1 MTKREVANKNRKAMA
16 KQIIKAQQKNG
27 TYKKKNQENQFMGTS
42 RGKKTP
48 TTIYGKRRKSQLKTE
63 KRLANNREILSKFK

>member
-1 MTKREVANKNRKAMA
+1 
-16 KQIIKAQQKNG
+16 
-27 TYKKKNQENQFMGTS
+27 MGTS
-42 RGKKTP
+42 RAKNTP